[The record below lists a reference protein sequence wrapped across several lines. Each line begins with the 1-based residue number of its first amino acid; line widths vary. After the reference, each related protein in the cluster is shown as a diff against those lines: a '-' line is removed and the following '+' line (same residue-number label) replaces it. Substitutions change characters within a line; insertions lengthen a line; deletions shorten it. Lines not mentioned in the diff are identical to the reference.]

1 MRPQHFPGGGL
12 FWFWQ
17 LGMMALLLVGTV
29 VLVLWLLKR
38 RKPGHAGHAGPPWAG
53 PPWQA
58 GAPTHHPAAH
68 PGAPTAPPGPRA
80 SALQILDERL
90 AGGDI
95 DVDDYLSRRA
105 ALTGDLPH
113 GAVYRPAPDPGEQP
127 DTDEPTA

>member
-29 VLVLWLLKR
+29 VLVMWLLKR
-38 RKPGHAGHAGPPWAG
+38 RKPGPPGHAGPPWAG

-58 GAPTHHPAAH
+58 AQPAGPAAQPGH
-68 PGAPTAPPGPRA
+68 PAPPGPRS

-95 DVDDYLSRRA
+95 DVDDYLTRRA
-105 ALTGDLPH
+105 ALTGDRPH
-113 GAVYRPAPDPGEQP
+113 GTVFRPAADPGGQP
-127 DTDEPTA
+127 DADEPTA